1 MKSEIYNI
9 EAKKVGDLTLT
20 KSVFDTEYSSSLI
33 NQAIRVY
40 LFNQRS
46 SYAKTKTRSE
56 VAGTRKKVWSQKGT
70 GNARH
75 GNRTAP
81 IFKGGGVAL
90 GPDGMQNYS
99 LKMNKKMKKQ
109 AIYAV
114 LTKFAKEKKILII
127 DDFSKLEP
135 KTKTGIKLITG
146 LKSADSVL
154 SKSKKIGI
162 ITDKTIDL
170 VKRSFGNIKSI
181 NLLTLNSLNVYDL
194 SKQNYLIFSQQAI
207 EQLK

>member
-109 AIYAV
+109 AVYAV

-135 KTKTGIKLITG
+135 KTKIGIKLITG

>member
-20 KSVFDTEYSSSLI
+20 KSVFDTEYSSSII

-109 AIYAV
+109 ALSAV

>member
-9 EAKKVGDLTLT
+9 EAKKVGDFTLN
-20 KSVFDTEYSSSLI
+20 KLIFDTNCSSDLI
-33 NQAIRVY
+33 AQAIRVH

-46 SYAKTKTRSE
+46 SYAKAKTRSE
-56 VAGTRKKVWSQKGT
+56 VAGTRKKVWAQKGT

-109 AIYAV
+109 ALNAV
-114 LTKFAKEKKILII
+114 LTKFAKDKKIMII
-127 DDFSKLEP
+127 DDFSKLDP
-135 KTKTGIKLITG
+135 KTKVGIKLITG
-146 LKSADSVL
+146 LKASDSVL
-154 SKSKKIGI
+154 SKSKKIGF
-162 ITDKTIDL
+162 ITDKTIAP
-170 VKRSFGNIKSI
+170 VKRAFGNIKSI
-181 NLLTLNSLNVYDL
+181 SLLTLNSLNVYDL

-207 EQLK
+207 DLLK

>member
-9 EAKKVGDLTLT
+9 EAKKVGDLALT

-109 AIYAV
+109 ALSAV

-170 VKRSFGNIKSI
+170 VKRSFSNIKSI

>member
-9 EAKKVGDLTLT
+9 EAKKVGDLTLN
-20 KSVFDTEYSSSLI
+20 KLIFDTEYSSDLI
-33 NQAIRVY
+33 AQAIRVY

-56 VAGTRKKVWSQKGT
+56 VAGTRKKVWAQKGT

-109 AIYAV
+109 ALNAV
-114 LTKFAKEKKILII
+114 LTRFAKDKKIMII

-135 KTKTGIKLITG
+135 KTKVGIELITG
-146 LKSADSVL
+146 LKASDSVL
-154 SKSKKIGI
+154 SKSKKIGF
-162 ITDKTIDL
+162 ITDKTIDP
-170 VKRSFGNIKSI
+170 VKRAFGNIKSI
-181 NLLTLNSLNVYDL
+181 SLLTLNSLNVYDL

-207 EQLK
+207 DQLK

>member
-9 EAKKVGDLTLT
+9 QSKKVGDLTLT
-20 KSVFDTEYSSSLI
+20 KSVFDTDFSPSLI

-81 IFKGGGVAL
+81 IFTGGGVAL
-90 GPDGMQNYS
+90 GPDGMQNYA
-99 LKMNKKMKKQ
+99 LKISKKMKKQ
-109 AIYAV
+109 ATYAV
-114 LTKFAKEKKILII
+114 LTKFAKEKRILII

-135 KTKTGIKLITG
+135 KTKIGNTLITG
-146 LKSADSVL
+146 LKAQDSVL

-162 ITDKTIDL
+162 ITDKTVDS
-170 VKRSFGNIKSI
+170 VKRAFGNIKSI

-194 SKQNYLIFSQQAI
+194 SKQNYLIFSHQAI

>member
-135 KTKTGIKLITG
+135 KTKIGIKLITG

>member
-9 EAKKVGDLTLT
+9 EAKKVGDLALT

-109 AIYAV
+109 AVCAV

-170 VKRSFGNIKSI
+170 VKRSFSNIKSI

>member
-9 EAKKVGDLTLT
+9 EAKKVGDLPLT

-109 AIYAV
+109 AVCAV

>member
-9 EAKKVGDLTLT
+9 DAKKIGDLTLA
-20 KSVFDTEYSSSLI
+20 KSVFDTQYSSSLI
-33 NQAIRVY
+33 SQAIRVY

-46 SYAKTKTRSE
+46 SFAKTKTRSE
-56 VAGTRKKVWSQKGT
+56 VAGTRKKVWPQKGT

-81 IFKGGGVAL
+81 IFKGGGIAL
-90 GPDGMQNYS
+90 GPDGLQNYS

-109 AIYAV
+109 ALSAV
-114 LTKFAKEKKILII
+114 LTKFAKDKKILII

-135 KTKTGIKLITG
+135 KTKVGTKLITG
-146 LKSADSVL
+146 LKDSDIVL
-154 SKSKKIGI
+154 SKSKKIGV
-162 ITDKTIDL
+162 ITDKTVAP
-170 VKRSFGNIKSI
+170 VKRAFGNIKSI
-181 NLLTLNSLNVYDL
+181 SLLTLDSLNVYDL

-207 EQLK
+207 EKLK

>member
-109 AIYAV
+109 AVCAV

>member
-9 EAKKVGDLTLT
+9 EAKKVGDLTLN
-20 KSVFDTEYSSSLI
+20 KLIFDTESSSDLI
-33 NQAIRVY
+33 AQAIRVY

-46 SYAKTKTRSE
+46 SYAKTKTRGE
-56 VAGTRKKVWSQKGT
+56 VAGTRKKVWAQKGT

-109 AIYAV
+109 ALNAI
-114 LTKFAKEKKILII
+114 LTKFAKDKKIMII

-135 KTKTGIKLITG
+135 KTKIGIQLITG
-146 LKSADSVL
+146 LKASDSVL
-154 SKSKKIGI
+154 SKSKKIGF
-162 ITDKTIDL
+162 ITDKTIDP
-170 VKRSFGNIKSI
+170 VKRAFGNIKSI
-181 NLLTLNSLNVYDL
+181 SLLTLNSLNVYDL

-207 EQLK
+207 DLLK

>member
-9 EAKKVGDLTLT
+9 EAKKVGDLVLT

-109 AIYAV
+109 AVCAV